1 MSCLLLSDLCLSLL
15 LLLQFYSISLTAF
28 LLVLLLPPFTAFFA
42 AAAGLNALFTH
53 VPRRAATL
61 SRYYNLWNG
70 TSVWNVVSEKIK
82 LSGHRLSKLVTCT
95 LSESESFSD
104 GPD

>member
-70 TSVWNVVSEKIK
+70 TSVWNVVS
-82 LSGHRLSKLVTCT
+82 
-95 LSESESFSD
+95 
-104 GPD
+104 